1 MNNPRISIITV
12 TYNNQSTIEATIK
25 SVLNQTYKNIQYII
39 IDGQSKDNTL
49 SIIRKYS
56 QQIDIIISEPDE
68 GAYYAIN
75 KGILYATGDVIGIL
89 HADDFY
95 ADEKVIEKVVKAF
108 NSFNSSVV
116 YGDLL
121 YVDRNDENKIIRYW
135 QSCQYNS
142 TLLKKGWMPPHPT
155 LFISKEKINK
165 IGNYN
170 TKYKIA
176 ADYDFMIRVLKSVNF
191 DEVFYIPNVLIKM
204 RIGGISNKKIK
215 NIIRKSY
222 EDFIIIKKHKI
233 GGINT
238 LILKNISKFKQF
250 V

>member
-155 LFISKEKINK
+155 LFISKEKYSCGFSI
-165 IGNYN
+165 ICFGSIYPFLYSQIISN
-170 TKYKIA
+170 TENPKNMGLSADEIISLMRQLFSLKLFIA
-176 ADYDFMIRVLKSVNF
+176 K
-191 DEVFYIPNVLIKM
+191 LIKS
-204 RIGGISNKKIK
+204 ISL
-215 NIIRKSY
+215 S
-222 EDFIIIKKHKI
+222 DD
-233 GGINT
+233 
-238 LILKNISKFKQF
+238 L
-250 V
+250 